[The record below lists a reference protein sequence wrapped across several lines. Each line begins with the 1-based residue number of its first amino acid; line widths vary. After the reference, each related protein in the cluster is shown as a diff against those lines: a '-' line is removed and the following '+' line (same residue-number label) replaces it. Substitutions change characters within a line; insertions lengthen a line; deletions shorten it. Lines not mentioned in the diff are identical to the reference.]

1 MRFEIA
7 QSLNGNKIVY
17 IARDTNGIVR
27 LRNENLDALH
37 QAILEY
43 NEKLAKEAAEKLK
56 AAGNKKTK
64 TITENEKEE
73 NPEEKTEISHK
84 DIEQMTE
91 EESEEKKE
99 EAEIEVPRNEP
110 KTVLPQ
116 DTILEATVPDNE
128 ASQKKFLHS
137 DIKEQIEDKK
147 KKSGKKSFWDK
158 LK

>member
-73 NPEEKTEISHK
+73 DPEEKTEISHK
-84 DIEQMTE
+84 DIEKMTE

-99 EAEIEVPRNEP
+99 EVVD
-110 KTVLPQ
+110 KPQ
-116 DTILEATVPDNE
+116 AVIHQPDTILEATVPDNE
-128 ASQKKFLHS
+128 DSQKKFLHS